1 MYKHKMKILDRLTL
15 NPKSLFL
22 IDGLGAFLT
31 AFLTGVILRKFEDN
45 FGMPQKHLIILS
57 ILACIFAVYSMS
69 CYFFVGKKW
78 RIFLRV
84 IAIANLLYCLLTAVL
99 VMYLY
104 QQLTILGVIYFVTE
118 ILIVIALVYVEWS
131 VSSKN
136 IIEQQT

>member
-1 MYKHKMKILDRLTL
+1 MKILDRFIL

-31 AFLTGVILRKFEDN
+31 AFLVGVILRKFEDN

-69 CYFFVGKKW
+69 CYFFVGKNW
-78 RIFLRV
+78 RTYLKI
-84 IAIANLLYCLLTAVL
+84 IAVANLMYCLLTAIL
-99 VMYLY
+99 VIVLY
-104 QQLTILGVIYFVTE
+104 QQLTILGITYFIGE
-118 ILIVIALVYVEWS
+118 ILIIIGLVYAELS

-136 IIEQQT
+136 AIV